1 MTLKLQKLLESLED
15 YTILGK
21 SIQQD
26 IDISGISFDTRA
38 LQKGDLFV
46 AIKGVDADGHN
57 YIQKAAEKGASAILV
72 EDETKVHENIDIPF
86 IKVSNSR
93 KALAQL
99 AAAFYDFPARKLKVI
114 GVTGTDG
121 KTTTSKIIH
130 HILNE
135 AGHKAGL
142 ITSINAIIGDEV
154 FETGFHTT
162 TPDAIS
168 IQKYL
173 AQMVMADL
181 EYAVIE
187 TSSHGLAQ
195 YRVEACEYDIAVLTN
210 ITSEHLDY
218 HKTREEYIAKKAH
231 LFELLSSSSKKE
243 NVLKISVLNY
253 DDPSYGTFRNY
264 DANRHFSFGL
274 SNKAD
279 FWADEI
285 SVNGT
290 LLQFTVHTPEEKFR
304 ITSRLV
310 GEYNAYNIL
319 TAIAVAYSQ
328 KIPKE
333 RIIKAI
339 GSLQYIQGRM
349 ELVQHEQGNFNII
362 IDFAHTANALKQAL
376 HAVRAFTE
384 NEIHVVFGSAG
395 LRDIQKRKVMGIVAG
410 KLADKI
416 YITAEDPRTESAEVI
431 IDEIAAGC
439 LQEGREEGIDFYKI
453 PNREEAIKK
462 AILSAQDGDTV
473 ITCGKAHETT
483 MCYGTHELP
492 WSEYRVVQNALV
504 RRALMLTENPADK
517 KE

>member
-1 MTLKLQKLLESLED
+1 MKLQKLLESLED
-15 YTILGK
+15 YTVLTK
-21 SIQQD
+21 AAIQDVD
-26 IDISGISFDTRA
+26 INGISFDTRI

-46 AIKGVDADGHN
+46 AIKGTDADGHN
-57 YIQKAAEKGASAILV
+57 YISQSSEKGASAILI
-72 EDETKVHENIDIPF
+72 EDETKVPENIVIPV

-99 AAAFYDFPARKLKVI
+99 AAAFYDFPAQKLKII

-121 KTTTSKIIH
+121 KTTTSTIIH

-135 AGHKAGL
+135 AGHKTGL
-142 ITSINAIIGDEV
+142 ITSINAIIGNEV

-162 TPDAIS
+162 TPDALS

-173 AQMVMADL
+173 AQMVAAGS

-218 HKTREEYIAKKAH
+218 HKTRKEYVTTKAH
-231 LFELLSSSSKKE
+231 LFELLSSSYKKE
-243 NVLKISVLNY
+243 NVLKTSVLNY
-253 DDPSYGTFRNY
+253 DDPSYSKFTNY
-264 DANRHFSFGL
+264 NVDRHFSFGL

-279 FWADEI
+279 FWADDI
-285 SVNGT
+285 SVDGT
-290 LLQFTVHTPEEKFR
+290 LLQFTIHTPEEKFR

-310 GEYNAYNIL
+310 GEYNVYNTL
-319 TAIAVAYSQ
+319 AAIAVAYSQ
-328 KIPKE
+328 NITKDK
-333 RIIKAI
+333 IIKAI
-339 GSLQYIQGRM
+339 GSLKNIKGRM
-349 ELVQHEQGNFNII
+349 EIVPHELGDFNVI
-362 IDFAHTANALKQAL
+362 IDFAHTANALEQAL

-384 NEIHVVFGSAG
+384 NKIHVVFGSAG
-395 LRDIQKRKVMGIVAG
+395 LRDIQKRKDMGIVAG
-410 KLADKI
+410 KLADNI
-416 YITAEDPRTESAEVI
+416 YITAEDPRTESAEAI

-439 LQEGREEGIDFYKI
+439 LQEGREEGADFYKI
-453 PNREEAIKK
+453 PNREEAIEK

-492 WSEYRVVQNALV
+492 WSEYKVVQNALA
-504 RRALMLTENPADK
+504 RRALILTENHAEK

>member
-26 IDISGISFDTRA
+26 IDISAISFDTRT
-38 LQKGDLFV
+38 LQKGNLFV
-46 AIKGVDADGHN
+46 AIKGMDADGHK
-57 YIQKAAEKGASAILV
+57 YIQKATEKGASAILI
-72 EDETKVHENIDIPF
+72 EDVTKVPENIVVPF
-86 IKVSNSR
+86 IKVLNSR

-99 AAAFYDFPARKLKVI
+99 AAAFYDFPARMLKVI

-121 KTTTSKIIH
+121 KTTTSTIIH

-135 AGHKAGL
+135 AGHKTGL

-162 TPDAIS
+162 TPDALS
-168 IQKYL
+168 VQKYL
-173 AQMVMADL
+173 AQMVVAGS

-218 HKTREEYIAKKAH
+218 HKTREEYVTTKAH

-253 DDPSYGTFRNY
+253 DDPSYGKFTNY
-264 DANRHFSFGL
+264 DADRHFSFGL

-279 FWADEI
+279 FCADDI
-285 SVNGT
+285 SVDGT
-290 LLQFTVHTPEEKFR
+290 LMQFTAHTPKEQFK
-304 ITSRLV
+304 IVSHLL
-310 GEYNAYNIL
+310 GEYNVYNIL
-319 TAIAVAYSQ
+319 AAIAVAYSQ
-328 KIPKE
+328 KISKE
-333 RIIKAI
+333 KIIKAI
-339 GSLQYIQGRM
+339 GSLKNIKGRM
-349 ELVQHEQGNFNII
+349 ELVPHEQGNFNII
-362 IDFAHTANALKQAL
+362 IDFAHTANALKQAIRS
-376 HAVRAFTE
+376 VRAFTK

-395 LRDIQKRKVMGIVAG
+395 LRDIQKRKDMGVVAG

-416 YITAEDPRTESAEVI
+416 YITAEDPRTESAEAI

-453 PNREEAIKK
+453 PDREEAIEK

-483 MCYGTHELP
+483 MCYGTQEQP
-492 WSEYRVVQNALV
+492 WSEYEVVQNALTK
-504 RRALMLTENPADK
+504 RALMLTENPANK

>member
-1 MTLKLQKLLESLED
+1 MKLQKLLESLED
-15 YTILGK
+15 YTVLTK
-21 SIQQD
+21 AAIQDVD
-26 IDISGISFDTRA
+26 INGISFDTRI

-46 AIKGVDADGHN
+46 AIKGTDADGHN
-57 YIQKAAEKGASAILV
+57 YISQSSEKGASAILI
-72 EDETKVHENIDIPF
+72 EDETKVPENIVIPV

-99 AAAFYDFPARKLKVI
+99 AAAFYDFPAQKLKII

-121 KTTTSKIIH
+121 KTTTSTIIH

-135 AGHKAGL
+135 AGHKTGL
-142 ITSINAIIGDEV
+142 ITSINAIIGNEV

-162 TPDAIS
+162 TPDALS

-173 AQMVMADL
+173 AQMVAAGS

-218 HKTREEYIAKKAH
+218 HKTRKEYVTTKAH
-231 LFELLSSSSKKE
+231 LFELLSSSYKKE
-243 NVLKISVLNY
+243 NVLKTSVLNY
-253 DDPSYGTFRNY
+253 DDPSYSKFTNY
-264 DANRHFSFGL
+264 NVDRHFSFGL

-279 FWADEI
+279 FWTDDI
-285 SVNGT
+285 SVDGT
-290 LLQFTVHTPEEKFR
+290 LLQFTIHTPEEKFR

-310 GEYNAYNIL
+310 GEYNVYNTL
-319 TAIAVAYSQ
+319 AAIAVAYSQ
-328 KIPKE
+328 KISKE
-333 RIIKAI
+333 KIIKAI
-339 GSLQYIQGRM
+339 GSLKNIKGRM
-349 ELVQHEQGNFNII
+349 EFVPHEQGNFTVI
-362 IDFAHTANALKQAL
+362 IDFAHTANALEQAL

-395 LRDIQKRKVMGIVAG
+395 LRDIQKRKDMGIVAG
-410 KLADKI
+410 KLADNI
-416 YITAEDPRTESAEVI
+416 YITAEDPRTESAEAI

-439 LQEGREEGIDFYKI
+439 LQEGREEGADFYKI
-453 PNREEAIKK
+453 PNREEAIEK
-462 AILSAQDGDTV
+462 AICSAQDGDTV

-483 MCYGTHELP
+483 MCYGMRELP
-492 WSEYRVVQNALV
+492 WSEYKVVQNALA
-504 RRALMLTENPADK
+504 RRALILTENHAEK